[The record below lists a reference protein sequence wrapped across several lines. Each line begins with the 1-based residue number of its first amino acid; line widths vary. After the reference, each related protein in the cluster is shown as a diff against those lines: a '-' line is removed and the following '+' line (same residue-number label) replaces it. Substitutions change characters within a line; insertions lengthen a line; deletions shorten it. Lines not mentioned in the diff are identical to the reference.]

1 LRGTLPVF
9 RVHVIETHGYN
20 IKVPSDSTQDWRTM
34 APNGNQKGQNAFIL
48 SIASGLPIKEAAK
61 AAGISERTAH
71 RRLDDR
77 VTKSSV
83 KEARCAMLQDAVSRL
98 AAAST
103 GAAETLRK
111 LTKAKSEQVQLAA
124 ARSILELS
132 HRLKEATEFES
143 RLVDLERKLDET
155 EHAK

>member
-1 LRGTLPVF
+1 
-9 RVHVIETHGYN
+9 
-20 IKVPSDSTQDWRTM
+20 M

-48 SIASGLPIKEAAK
+48 SIASGLPIKDAAK

-71 RRLDDR
+71 RRLDDPE
-77 VTKSSV
+77 TKSSV

>member
-1 LRGTLPVF
+1 
-9 RVHVIETHGYN
+9 
-20 IKVPSDSTQDWRTM
+20 M
-34 APNGNQKGQNAFIL
+34 AANGNQKGQNAFIL
-48 SIASGLPIKEAAK
+48 SIASGQPIKEAAK

-71 RRLDDR
+71 RRLDDPD
-77 VTKSSV
+77 TKSSV

-98 AAAST
+98 AAGAT
-103 GAAETLRK
+103 AAAETLLE
-111 LTKAKSEQVQLAA
+111 LTKAKSEQVRLAA

-143 RLVDLERKLDET
+143 RLVDMERKLDEA